1 MKTLAG
7 RARLTS
13 LLSVLGAGMLVV
25 ACSSPAAPSAAPTAA
40 KPAATSAAPAA
51 SKPAPTSA
59 AAAPAA
65 ASSPVTA
72 APSAPRVTP
81 VAATV
86 KAGSIF
92 ALTDSPWLLA
102 MERGYFQE
110 VGITLDLQ
118 QFNSIVNMIP
128 LLSTNQL
135 DVAFDGASSA
145 GFFNAIGRG
154 IDIKMVANQ
163 GIAQG
168 ASDDRPYYAI
178 VASKQLADAG
188 RVKRVADLR
197 GLPVNVL
204 AEGSLAQLLVGMALT
219 GEGLTL
225 ADVEQQTLAMPD
237 TLSGLQNGSIAGS
250 FFLEPFITL
259 GRQQGTIE
267 VLVNAEKLAP
277 GREITEVFYASG
289 FTQNRAVG
297 NNFVVA
303 YLRGVRDYLRTFFD
317 NQGDRAAAVAQLIKH
332 LPVKEPALY
341 ERMSMPYFNPDGHI
355 NVADVRAQQDWYVSQ
370 GQVQQPIDIDRVVDN
385 SYADYALS
393 VLGPYKP

>member
-1 MKTLAG
+1 MKVKAGLARRRTL
-7 RARLTS
+7 L
-13 LLSVLGAGMLVV
+13 VIGAAVWLA
-25 ACSSPAAPSAAPTAA
+25 ACSGGAAQPP
-40 KPAATSAAPAA
+40 APAV
-51 SKPAPTSA
+51 SKPAPTSVAPAPAKPAPTSGA

-65 ASSPVTA
+65 TSPVGAGAPTA
-72 APSAPRVTP
+72 AGVTP

-168 ASDDRPYYAI
+168 ASDERPYYAI

-188 RVKRVADLR
+188 RVKRLADLR

-204 AEGSLAQLLVGMALT
+204 AEGSLAQLLVGLALA
-219 GEGLTL
+219 GDGLTL
-225 ADVEQQTLAMPD
+225 AEVEQQQLAMPD

-259 GRQQGTIE
+259 GRQQGTLE

-289 FTQNRAVG
+289 FAQNRPVG

-317 NQGDRAAAVAQLIKH
+317 NQGDRATAVAQLIKH

-355 NVADVRAQQDWYVSQ
+355 NTADVRAQQDWYVSQ

-385 SYADYALS
+385 SYADAALS
-393 VLGPYKP
+393 LLGPYKP

>member
-1 MKTLAG
+1 
-7 RARLTS
+7 
-13 LLSVLGAGMLVV
+13 
-25 ACSSPAAPSAAPTAA
+25 
-40 KPAATSAAPAA
+40 
-51 SKPAPTSA
+51 
-59 AAAPAA
+59 
-65 ASSPVTA
+65 
-72 APSAPRVTP
+72 
-81 VAATV
+81 V
-86 KAGSIF
+86 KAGSVY
-92 ALTDSPWLLA
+92 ALTDSPIFLA
-102 MERGYFQE
+102 VERGYFQE

-118 QFNSIVNMIP
+118 QFNSIVNMVP

-154 IDIKMVANQ
+154 VDIKMVANQ

-168 ASDDRPYYAI
+168 ASDERPYYAI
-178 VASKQLADAG
+178 VASKQFVDDG
-188 RVKRVADLR
+188 RVRRIADLR
-197 GLPVNVL
+197 GQPVNIL
-204 AEGSLAQLLVGMALT
+204 AEGSLAQLLVGLALA
-219 GEGLTL
+219 GDGLTL
-225 ADVEQQTLAMPD
+225 RDVEQQTLGMPD
-237 TLSGLQNGSIAGS
+237 TPPALANGAVAAS
-250 FFLEPFITL
+250 FLFEPFITL
-259 GRQQGTIE
+259 GRQQGILDL
-267 VLVNAEKLAP
+267 LVNAERLAP

-289 FTQNRAVG
+289 FAQNRAVG
-297 NNFVVA
+297 NNFVAA

-317 NQGDRAAAVAQLIKH
+317 NQGDRATAVGQLVKH

>member
-1 MKTLAG
+1 VT
-7 RARLTS
+7 
-13 LLSVLGAGMLVV
+13 
-25 ACSSPAAPSAAPTAA
+25 SPAAAAAPTAA
-40 KPAATSAAPAA
+40 
-51 SKPAPTSA
+51 
-59 AAAPAA
+59 
-65 ASSPVTA
+65 
-72 APSAPRVTP
+72 RVSP
-81 VAATV
+81 VAATM

-92 ALTDSPWLLA
+92 ALTDSPMLMAL
-102 MERGYFQE
+102 ERGYFQE

-135 DVAFDGASSA
+135 DAAFDGASSA

-163 GIAQG
+163 GIAQS

-178 VASKQLADAG
+178 VASKQLADSG

-204 AEGSLAQLLVGMALT
+204 AEGSLAQLLVGLALT
-219 GEGLTL
+219 NDGLTL
-225 ADVEQQTLAMPD
+225 ADVDEQTLAMPD
-237 TLSGLQNGSIAGS
+237 TLAGLQNGSIAGS

-259 GRQQGTIE
+259 GRQQGTLE
-267 VLVNAEKLAP
+267 VLVNAERLAP
-277 GREITEVFYASG
+277 GREITDVFYSSG
-289 FTQNRAVG
+289 FAQNRTVG

-303 YLRGVRDYLRTFFD
+303 YLRGVRDYLGTFFD
-317 NQGDRAAAVAQLIKH
+317 NRGDRAAAVAQLVKH

-341 ERMSMPYFNPDGHI
+341 ERMAMPYFHPDGHI
-355 NVADVRAQQDWYVSQ
+355 NTADVQAQQDWYVSQ
-370 GQVQQPIDIDRVVDN
+370 GQVQQPINLARVVDN
-385 SYADYALS
+385 GYADYALS